1 MKNNN
6 DFLNFI
12 SEFSN
17 NVLLCQDL
25 YSLDN
30 LLVNSIKK
38 IDLIKKIEVF
48 IYEENIQKLRYFAR
62 PWLPIS
68 VEKQKFLYERFCLL
82 DDENFSTEND
92 YYKLTT
98 KYCDENEKQI
108 YLTEK

>member
-48 IYEENIQKLRYFAR
+48 KYNIL
-62 PWLPIS
+62 
-68 VEKQKFLYERFCLL
+68 KFLTIFIKTFLNKNYFLL
-82 DDENFSTEND
+82 FDEND
-92 YYKLTT
+92 VLVV
-98 KYCDENEKQI
+98 
-108 YLTEK
+108 